1 MSINVVMCGWS
12 QLMDVSLDVKDTR
25 MIESKLSSI
34 N

>member
-1 MSINVVMCGWS
+1 MSINVVMCGWL